1 MLCNTVKIRPGTTN
15 GYKAAAA
22 AAAAAAATPPVH
34 SQTWSSSSS
43 ESESLASCVNTPELP
58 ETAAFIASASDA
70 GIPLTLNYNGPE
82 QTGAAATQSS
92 ADVSRAKR
100 LDAFTTFVEPLF
112 AYSHRFSDTAPKV
125 TVCSSAMVLRVAMS
139 TPPSPPLP
147 PSPPAPPV
155 GAQPVATGVE
165 LQLVGGEVVHVS
177 AQKEVVLAAG
187 AL

>member
-15 GYKAAAA
+15 GYKAAA

-112 AYSHRFSDTAPKV
+112 AYSHRFSDTTPKV